1 LPSCRTI
8 KMDCFFLS
16 VLSVVVF
23 TVSVF
28 VVSVFT
34 VSIKVM
40 GWSALAGFSTF
51 SALTELSISCGTK
64 EGCFAFDIVK
74 ADRQVTMAGIRS
86 KYLMI
91 WKRGVCFLF
100 IMLIR
105 FLISVILK

>member
-1 LPSCRTI
+1 
-8 KMDCFFLS
+8 MDCFFLS

-64 EGCFAFDIVK
+64 EGCFAPDMVN
-74 ADRQVTMAGIRS
+74 ADRQIITVGIRNR
-86 KYLMI
+86 YLMMC
-91 WKRGVCFLF
+91 KRDVCFLF
-100 IMLIR
+100 IMLMR
-105 FLISVILK
+105 FLISFMLK